1 MGQISESQNIPG
13 KEEGVTTAPR
23 FIVSVGPQVVAPLT
37 TGGMMTGVILALL
50 PAVAFSVYLFGRHA
64 LYLYLTCGLS
74 AMIAELVSQK
84 VRRVKVTINDKS
96 ALLTG
101 ILLAACLPPSFPLW
115 MGSLGAVFG
124 IVVGKVFFGG
134 LGSNIFNPALLG
146 RAFLSAAFPNQ
157 MTTWVAPFYY
167 RNLATTSVIPG
178 LDAITTATPLG
189 TAKFSHTFVSYR
201 SLFLGTTAGSLGE
214 TSALLLILGGIYI
227 IVRGYADWRIP
238 VGYILTV
245 FLFSDISYLVRPD
258 RFANPLFHL
267 LAGGLMLGTLFMA
280 TDPVT
285 TPITKKGR
293 WIFGIGCGILTMVV
307 RLFGGMPEGVAYSIL
322 FMNALTP
329 LINRGTKP
337 RIFGTNKKKT

>member
-1 MGQISESQNIPG
+1 MGQISESQVITG
-13 KEEGVTTAPR
+13 KEEGVKAAPK
-23 FIVSVGPQVVAPLT
+23 FIVSVGPQVGTSLST
-37 TGGMMTGVILALL
+37 EKMMTGVLLALL

-64 LYLYLTCGLS
+64 LYLYLTCGFS
-74 AMIAELVSQK
+74 AVMAELVSQK
-84 VRRVKVTINDKS
+84 VRRIKVTINDKS

-115 MGSLGAVFG
+115 MGGLGAVFG

-134 LGSNIFNPALLG
+134 LGFNIFNPALLG
-146 RAFLSAAFPNQ
+146 RAFLSATFPNQ
-157 MTTWVAPFYY
+157 MTTWSAP
-167 RNLATTSVIPG
+167 A

-189 TAKFSHTFVSYR
+189 AAKFSHIFASYR
-201 SLFLGTTAGSLGE
+201 SLFFGTTAGSLGE

-227 IVRGYADWRIP
+227 IVRSYADWRIP

-245 FLFSDISYLVRPD
+245 FLFSNIFHLVNPA
-258 RFANPLFHL
+258 RFATPLFHL
-267 LAGGLMLGTLFMA
+267 LAGGLMLGALFMA

-285 TPITKKGR
+285 TPLSKKGR

-337 RIFGTNKKKT
+337 RRFGT